1 MPRRWG
7 AAGSTGACQLPAL
20 LDAADR
26 GRQAVAQAGLPRR
39 GGRVCPAAIRP
50 RHDSVRRRGTRGAG
64 ARRCA
69 RSARAPPARVAA
81 ADAATA
87 GGAVAGGRGSRRGH
101 GARGGPRGV
110 VPCCMSG
117 YAVWQSA
124 LPHTGGAMPR
134 LWPPQRLRRLLPGG
148 QLKRRLLPAGRHKW
162 QRGQPRRARAAGGA
176 AVWLPGAEVA
186 AAPWLR
192 AAPAGGGACG
202 AGRVQRP
209 AGAAAAARHAW
220 LESGGCGASVA
231 GGADEAGAA
240 RCVHPP
246 PARRCRPHRSRRRA
260 AAAGA
265 RVAGGAGAACAAA
278 CGALASMPA
287 GRADVVGFVAVAR
300 VSATR
305 GAGGGAPG
313 RVCGRS
319 RECGRGRA
327 HQGAGAC
334 GKGQESSGGR
344 GSAALP
350 SSPGCDEHARKECV
364 GA

>member
-1 MPRRWG
+1 MSRLLAKRLEPPCLCATAK
-7 AAGSTGACQLPAL
+7 AAVKVADSAAANAKQQSNSALPFSTGAG
-20 LDAADR
+20 D
-26 GRQAVAQAGLPRR
+26 
-39 GGRVCPAAIRP
+39 
-50 RHDSVRRRGTRGAG
+50 
-64 ARRCA
+64 
-69 RSARAPPARVAA
+69 
-81 ADAATA
+81 
-87 GGAVAGGRGSRRGH
+87 
-101 GARGGPRGV
+101 
-110 VPCCMSG
+110 
-117 YAVWQSA
+117 
-124 LPHTGGAMPR
+124 
-134 LWPPQRLRRLLPGG
+134 
-148 QLKRRLLPAGRHKW
+148 
-162 QRGQPRRARAAGGA
+162 
-176 AVWLPGAEVA
+176 
-186 AAPWLR
+186 
-192 AAPAGGGACG
+192 
-202 AGRVQRP
+202 RVQALMLVLSNKQSSMPFRCQP
-209 AGAAAAARHAW
+209 NSHKDASSSPYRLAPCLLSHAPTTHTHTHAFFG
-220 LESGGCGASVA
+220 SAGASVA